1 MPPED
6 TSLSSCKTCECLTL
20 EKEIQL
26 DSPPS
31 STIELAHCIV
41 HVWMFF
47 GQEGVTSALASYAT
61 QVVRRERARPFSFY
75 IIEHVQI
82 MSSKFLRFWTSPP
95 LPSSNSCNLPSFGQ
109 NLANT
114 FYPLQCRCHMYIAPY
129 VSKLIH
135 LSFNGIASSADVVS
149 GIGSAP

>member
-1 MPPED
+1 MPPEN
-6 TSLSSCKTCECLTL
+6 TYYVSSILTRERVTL
-20 EKEIQL
+20 EKAIQL
-26 DSPPS
+26 DSPPP

-61 QVVRRERARPFSFY
+61 QVVRREKARPFFFY
-75 IIEHVQI
+75 DI
-82 MSSKFLRFWTSPP
+82 
-95 LPSSNSCNLPSFGQ
+95 
-109 NLANT
+109 T
-114 FYPLQCRCHMYIAPY
+114 FP
-129 VSKLIH
+129 KLIH